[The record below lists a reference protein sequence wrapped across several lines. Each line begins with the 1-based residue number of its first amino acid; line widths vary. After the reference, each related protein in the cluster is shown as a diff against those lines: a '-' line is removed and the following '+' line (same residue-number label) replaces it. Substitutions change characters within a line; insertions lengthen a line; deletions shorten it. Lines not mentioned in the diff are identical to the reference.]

1 VHCSRCEWVSHTLVP
16 FKVRV
21 ETEEGAENPV
31 HNTED
36 VCVLCE
42 VGTEAKNSWARARKN
57 KAQPDAF
64 CGLV

>member
-1 VHCSRCEWVSHTLVP
+1 MSHTFVP

-42 VGTEAKNSWARARKN
+42 VGTEAKNS
-57 KAQPDAF
+57 
-64 CGLV
+64 